1 MSESFITILADD
13 LTGAAEIAGILRRFG
28 QQPALIHHR
37 HFIRTPLPVQ
47 VINTDSRLLQPQHA
61 RTRIRQ
67 VLSKPTCYGLFF
79 KKIDSLYRG
88 PIGPEI
94 DATLEALSR
103 NTAVVLAHNPS
114 RNRCVD
120 DGLYTVERVPLDQTS
135 FRDDPEYPR
144 WTAEVCQYVESRHP
158 VRVRQPGQSV
168 VDGAINILCASTSDE
183 VQDWAGRINDSMLS
197 VGAADFLTHLLI
209 QRGYQPLV
217 MPPAVFNLPRL
228 IVAGS
233 ASAYARSLPEKA
245 RLMNIPA
252 VSVTPDPQQAFR
264 QILDLFKNH
273 TRVLLYIGQKVKVD
287 RLLAVRL
294 QQDMSGCVRQI
305 LQHLPVAH
313 LCVDGGATAA
323 SVIEQM
329 KWKSLI
335 VTEEIFPGVVTL
347 QVNSDIRL
355 TIKPGSYAWPD
366 SVWQS

>member
-1 MSESFITILADD
+1 MSEPFITILADD

-28 QQPALIHHR
+28 QQPALTHHH
-37 HFIRTPLPVQ
+37 HFTRTSLPVQ
-47 VINTDSRLLQPQHA
+47 VINTDSRLLSPGQTQL
-61 RTRIRQ
+61 RIQQ
-67 VLSKPTCYGLFF
+67 VLSELERPGFFF

-88 PIGPEI
+88 PVGPEI
-94 DATLEALSR
+94 DIALKSLSK
-103 NTAVVLAHNPS
+103 NTAVVLAQNPS
-114 RNRCVD
+114 RNRCVH
-120 DGLYTVERVPLDQTS
+120 DGVYTIEQVPLDQTS

-144 WTAEVCQYVESRHP
+144 WTAKVCQYIESRHP

-183 VQDWAGRINDSMLS
+183 VQDWAGRINDSMLP

-209 QRGYQPLV
+209 QRGYQPVV
-217 MPPAVFNLPRL
+217 MPPAVFDLPRL

-233 ASAYARSLPEKA
+233 ASAYSRSLPEKA

-264 QILDLFKNH
+264 EILDLFKNH
-273 TRVLLYIGQKVKVD
+273 SRALLYIGQEVKVD
-287 RLLAVRL
+287 RSLAVQL
-294 QQDMSGCVRQI
+294 QQDMAGCVRQI

-313 LCVDGGATAA
+313 LCVDGGATAS

-329 KWKSLI
+329 DWKSLT
-335 VTEEIFPGVVTL
+335 VTEEVFPGIVTL

-366 SVWQS
+366 SVWQA